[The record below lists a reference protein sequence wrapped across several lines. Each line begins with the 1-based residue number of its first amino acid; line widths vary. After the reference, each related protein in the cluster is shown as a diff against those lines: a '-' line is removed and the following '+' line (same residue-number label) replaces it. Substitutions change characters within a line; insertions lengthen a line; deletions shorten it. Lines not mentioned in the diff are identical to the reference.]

1 MRKLLRKISS
11 LLLCITVL
19 LSIASEIDFCAL
31 ALDTNGQCGEN
42 VYYTFDEL
50 TGTVT
55 IDGIGEMYNTYNYYT
70 NKPPFYNNSDVKNVI
85 INDGVT
91 TVADYFFTGC
101 KYLKTVSFSNTLI
114 TLGNSCF
121 NECASLIDI
130 LLPDS
135 LENLSDYVFKNCIN
149 LSSVTL
155 NSNLKSIGYQAFCG
169 CVSLKRIDIPDNV
182 ISLGSEVFYN
192 CTGLKSATV
201 GNNVPEIKGR
211 VFYQCLNLEKVIL
224 GRNISSVGTYAFY
237 NCSNLADINIPNGV
251 TNIES
256 YSFSKCASLKKLNIP
271 DSVTIIKENSF
282 RNCSNI
288 TDINIGNSV
297 TTIDNMAF
305 LGCSNLKSITF
316 GNSITNIGINVFYG
330 CDNLNK
336 INYVG
341 SSEQWDK
348 ISFGTGNDCLEKAD
362 IIYNYTGHTHTY
374 GEWVYNNDAQYVS
387 SSDYKNGT
395 ATRTCTECGESETK
409 EIEGTGLLRANSASV
424 TLGAAVVLNMA
435 IDVSRQEPFENVCF
449 EVEYA
454 GQTYK
459 VDDIDSERTTDTRT
473 YFDFDK
479 ISPEKFGDEVVI
491 TPVGVTSDG
500 IVCKGHSVNY
510 SVKKYCYTTLNKWGI
525 SQNLKKLLVELLYY
539 GEAYQQY
546 RGYKHDNLVT
556 SELTSEQ
563 KALHTVE
570 VPDYTKLTDPK
581 CELNPNGEENNEV
594 TFKSVSMLLEGKVIP
609 KVKFEIPTTASIE
622 DYTFTWSVNGKE
634 TSFTYAEHPEWFTKT
649 SNTVYY
655 VDCQILKANQF
666 SIPFYLTVSKNGK
679 QVSNKLRYSVES
691 YATSTAVANNS
702 KLKTLVDQ
710 ILRYGRADINYM
722 NGTN

>member
-1 MRKLLRKISS
+1 MEDCHFLGWYTKRVGGQL
-11 LLLCITVL
+11 V
-19 LSIASEIDFCAL
+19 SE
-31 ALDTNGQCGEN
+31 
-42 VYYTFDEL
+42 
-50 TGTVT
+50 
-55 IDGIGEMYNTYNYYT
+55 
-70 NKPPFYNNSDVKNVI
+70 
-85 INDGVT
+85 
-91 TVADYFFTGC
+91 
-101 KYLKTVSFSNTLI
+101 SN
-114 TLGNSCF
+114 
-121 NECASLIDI
+121 
-130 LLPDS
+130 
-135 LENLSDYVFKNCIN
+135 
-149 LSSVTL
+149 
-155 NSNLKSIGYQAFCG
+155 
-169 CVSLKRIDIPDNV
+169 
-182 ISLGSEVFYN
+182 
-192 CTGLKSATV
+192 
-201 GNNVPEIKGR
+201 
-211 VFYQCLNLEKVIL
+211 
-224 GRNISSVGTYAFY
+224 
-237 NCSNLADINIPNGV
+237 
-251 TNIES
+251 
-256 YSFSKCASLKKLNIP
+256 KLNIAP
-271 DSVTIIKENSF
+271 GLTKLYAHWEKHTWDSGVKQA
-282 RNCSNI
+282 
-288 TDINIGNSV
+288 D
-297 TTIDNMAF
+297 
-305 LGCSNLKSITF
+305 
-316 GNSITNIGINVFYG
+316 
-330 CDNLNK
+330 
-336 INYVG
+336 G
-341 SSEQWDK
+341 S
-348 ISFGTGNDCLEKAD
+348 
-362 IIYNYTGHTHTY
+362 IIYTCSVCQETKTDKPSHTHTY

-655 VDCQILKANQF
+655 VDCQILKANQL